1 MRPSLGLTSFSSSLH
16 EHPVKIT
23 LAFRQGLPRLSGS
36 LLAPHS
42 RTVLRLVHTRVDMD
56 SDEYDRP
63 TSSRGSRQSG
73 FSIGE
78 LLVAIAVVAIL
89 LTLVLAAAQKV
100 RGRMRATQCI
110 TNLRQIAVGF
120 RLYAQD
126 NRGFL
131 PQPALANKSWEQMIA
146 PFYSGSYWCPAD
158 GELSRTVGSSYDWRD
173 TGDPAT
179 SFAGKP
185 LSAIGPS
192 DAVLAFDALPGWHV
206 SREVMVAR
214 LDGAVASIRQEEC
227 FQQLIQPTPRNSVK
241 VR

>member
-1 MRPSLGLTSFSSSLH
+1 MDLGEYRRPARSRDG
-16 EHPVKIT
+16 
-23 LAFRQGLPRLSGS
+23 RQ
-36 LLAPHS
+36 
-42 RTVLRLVHTRVDMD
+42 T
-56 SDEYDRP
+56 
-63 TSSRGSRQSG
+63 G

-78 LLVAIAVVAIL
+78 LLVAIAVLVIL
-89 LTLVLAAAQKV
+89 LTLVLTAAQKV
-100 RGRMRATQCI
+100 RGRMRTTQCVN
-110 TNLRQIAVGF
+110 NLRQIAVAF
-120 RLYAQD
+120 RLYAQE

-173 TGDPAT
+173 TGDATT

-185 LSAIGPS
+185 LAAVGPS

-214 LDGAVASIRQEEC
+214 LDGAVASMPEAEC
-227 FQQLIQPTPRNSVK
+227 FQQLIQATPRK
-241 VR
+241 TTGAR